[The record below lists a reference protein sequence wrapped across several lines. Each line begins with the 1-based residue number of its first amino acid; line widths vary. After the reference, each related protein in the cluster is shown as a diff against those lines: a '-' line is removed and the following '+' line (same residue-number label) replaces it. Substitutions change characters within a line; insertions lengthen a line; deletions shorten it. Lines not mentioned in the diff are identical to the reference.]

1 LLEKEKEIAMDKKQ
15 KVTGVMMDA
24 SEIGNLLFMAV
35 RRSFRE
41 GAEET
46 NKMFAFMKK
55 YAKGISQHE
64 YGCLQRDAVQEV
76 QDDWNWTKEEKA
88 DIAHSV
94 IVLGAFCRAGC
105 RARGAADWPS
115 LVEPADVLG
124 PIEDWKDEFADI
136 DFGPE
141 PKDEKMEISQDDLM
155 LLAKKAFVY
164 AIGRRTYVSSMCE
177 DFAKAHAKDM
187 ISANAA
193 ALAWMIAMLLP
204 RAYGSQDR
212 GSCDVESFQNAQK
225 YFEEA
230 TVRNLN
236 A

>member
-1 LLEKEKEIAMDKKQ
+1 
-15 KVTGVMMDA
+15 
-24 SEIGNLLFMAV
+24 
-35 RRSFRE
+35 
-41 GAEET
+41 
-46 NKMFAFMKK
+46 MFAFMKK

>member
-1 LLEKEKEIAMDKKQ
+1 MDKKQ

-35 RRSFRE
+35 RQSFRE

-46 NKMFAFMKK
+46 NKMLAFMKK
-55 YAKGISQHE
+55 HAKGISQHE
-64 YGCLQRDAVQEV
+64 YGCLQRDVVQEAR
-76 QDDWNWTKEEKA
+76 DDWNWTKAEKA

-105 RARGAADWPS
+105 RARGVADWPS
-115 LVEPADVLG
+115 LIEPVDILG
-124 PIEDWKDEFADI
+124 PIEDWKNEFVDI

-141 PKDEKMEISQDDLM
+141 PKDEKTEISQNDLM

-164 AIGRRTYVSSMCE
+164 AIGRHTYVSSMCE
-177 DFAKAHAKDM
+177 DFAKAHAKDLT
-187 ISANAA
+187 STNAVTL
-193 ALAWMIAMLLP
+193 ALLIATRLP
-204 RAYGSQDR
+204 TAYGGQDKV
-212 GSCDVESFQNAQK
+212 SCDVESFQNAQK

-230 TVRNLN
+230 AVQNLN
-236 A
+236 V